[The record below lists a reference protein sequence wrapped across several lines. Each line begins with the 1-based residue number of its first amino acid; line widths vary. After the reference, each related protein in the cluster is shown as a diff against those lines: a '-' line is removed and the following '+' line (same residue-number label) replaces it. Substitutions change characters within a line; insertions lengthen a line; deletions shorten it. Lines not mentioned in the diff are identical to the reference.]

1 MMMKQSFEKRN
12 RVKNV
17 MKREEMMMM
26 MMMKQSFEKRNRV
39 KNYDETEF

>member
-26 MMMKQSFEKRNRV
+26 MMKQSFEKRNRV